1 MHFDVTLMAAPR
13 SLKVH
18 LAGLDLPVRT
28 TASDEEI
35 QEIVDVIE
43 GRLSD
48 VQKASAAQPL
58 HSHLALVAMSL
69 AQELLTTQQEH
80 HASLQDIESLSEEL
94 LEALGDDDA

>member
-1 MHFDVTLMAAPR
+1 MAASR

-35 QEIVDVIE
+35 QQIVDVIE
-43 GRLSD
+43 ARLSD
-48 VQKASAAQPL
+48 VQAASAAQPL

-69 AQELLTTQQEH
+69 AQELLTVRREQDTL
-80 HASLQDIESLSEEL
+80 LQDIEALSKEL
-94 LEALGDDDA
+94 VAALGDDDA

>member
-1 MHFDVTLMAAPR
+1 MAAPR

-35 QEIVDVIE
+35 QQIVDLIE
-43 GRLSD
+43 ARLSD

-58 HSHLALVAMSL
+58 HSHLALVTMSL
-69 AQELLTTQQEH
+69 AQELLTVRKEQQ
-80 HASLQDIESLSEEL
+80 ALLQDVEVLSEEL
-94 LEALGDDDA
+94 LEALGDDNA